1 MGNTDVVLQA
11 GQERVSLEAMGS
23 VSEAGRFEVDA
34 ITAGVGNGW
43 KFSEEVLQASVD
55 LWGGV
60 ECFVDHG
67 GFWGGRS
74 VRDLGGVFEKPRWE
88 PERKAVRLELRT
100 VGPAADLVKALGRE
114 MLAEGGAKPR
124 IGFSADVIFTA
135 KSREVKSILRV
146 VSLDLVFNPARGGA
160 FVRALNSIGGGYEM
174 ATQNDETTTTT
185 PQPAQPVTV
194 PAQPVTEQLRED
206 AAAMR
211 TFLAVQ
217 HEQQALADQAE
228 EARKLRARNVLLS
241 ARCGYVLGQ
250 AACSHGRPRPQAI
263 RGARL

>member
-74 VRDLGGVFEKPRWE
+74 VRDLGGVFRETPLGAGAQSD
-88 PERKAVRLELRT
+88 P
-100 VGPAADLVKALGRE
+100 VGAADR
-114 MLAEGGAKPR
+114 
-124 IGFSADVIFTA
+124 
-135 KSREVKSILRV
+135 
-146 VSLDLVFNPARGGA
+146 
-160 FVRALNSIGGGYEM
+160 
-174 ATQNDETTTTT
+174 
-185 PQPAQPVTV
+185 
-194 PAQPVTEQLRED
+194 
-206 AAAMR
+206 
-211 TFLAVQ
+211 
-217 HEQQALADQAE
+217 
-228 EARKLRARNVLLS
+228 RARS
-241 ARCGYVLGQ
+241 GSGQ
-250 AACSHGRPRPQAI
+250 GPGP
-263 RGARL
+263 

>member
-1 MGNTDVVLQA
+1 M
-11 GQERVSLEAMGS
+11 
-23 VSEAGRFEVDA
+23 
-34 ITAGVGNGW
+34 
-43 KFSEEVLQASVD
+43 
-55 LWGGV
+55 
-60 ECFVDHG
+60 
-67 GFWGGRS
+67 
-74 VRDLGGVFEKPRWE
+74 
-88 PERKAVRLELRT
+88 ELRT

-228 EARKLRARNVLLS
+228 EARKLRAQMCSYLLDAAMSS
-241 ARCGYVLGQ
+241 AKLP
-250 AACSHGRPRPQAI
+250 AAMAGHVRKQFEGRVFDAAELNAGDLRRPPA
-263 RGARL
+263 GF